1 MYAVNLDDDS
11 LLEVAKTEGRV
22 LLTRDVK
29 LYGLAHRNL
38 IAVCLVKGNN
48 TQERLISLSR
58 QFSMKLELDPDTS
71 RCSKCNSKIGRVR
84 KEVIL
89 NNIPSGTASF
99 YERFWRCSKC
109 YKVYWQGAH
118 WKNISKT
125 LEKVLSQTESQ

>member
-22 LLTRDVK
+22 LLTRDVE
-29 LYGLAHRNL
+29 LHGLAHRKQ

-48 TQERLISLSR
+48 TKERLISLSR
-58 QFSMKLELDPDTS
+58 KIGMKLELDPDTS
-71 RCSKCNSKIGRVR
+71 RCSKCNSKIRPVR
-84 KEVIL
+84 KEDIIKD
-89 NNIPSGTASF
+89 IPSGTASF

-109 YKVYWQGAH
+109 YKIYWQGAH

-125 LEKVLSQTESQ
+125 LEKALSQTESQ